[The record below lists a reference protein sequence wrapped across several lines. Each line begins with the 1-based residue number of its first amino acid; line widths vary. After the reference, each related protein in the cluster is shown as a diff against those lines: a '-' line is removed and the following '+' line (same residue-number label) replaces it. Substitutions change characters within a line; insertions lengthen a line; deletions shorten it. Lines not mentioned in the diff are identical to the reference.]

1 MRLLDHYMHLITKCP
16 ITLMRHPDHYMHLIK
31 SVRLLHLLFFVFK
44 IRNFY
49 IEIEHLV
56 QKVQIYLLFLKI
68 IFKYL
73 NSF

>member
-31 SVRLLHLLFFVFK
+31 SVRLLHLFFVFK

-56 QKVQIYLLFLKI
+56 QKV
-68 IFKYL
+68 
-73 NSF
+73 